1 MLKDNIIKALSDIEI
16 FSKINNKIL
25 EKIACESKLI
35 NLVKGKFLFNQEQ
48 LAKRFYIVV
57 DGSLALTHLN
67 LDGEELIVEIAENN
81 DFLQDVFAP
90 SFLVNAKAINN
101 SQVLAIERLNMIE
114 LLKLNPEFSFNFLS
128 KNAQRNHKIFAHL
141 IELKGNNAKFKVANF
156 LLGLF
161 FDQGQKNK
169 QALIKYD
176 KSLIASYLG
185 IKPETLSRILNKLKI
200 EGEITIKKN
209 LITFLKIESLCQ
221 YCNQNTS
228 EKCLEKKCL

>member
-1 MLKDNIIKALSDIEI
+1 MLKDNLSWALSSLEI
-16 FSKINNKIL
+16 FSKIDFKIL
-25 EKIACESKLI
+25 EKITPEFKSI
-35 NLVKGKFLFNQEQ
+35 NLTKGKFLFRQDQ
-48 LAKRFYIVV
+48 IAKMFYIVV
-57 DGSLALTHLN
+57 KGSLALTYLN
-67 LDGEELIVEIAENN
+67 CDGEELIVEIAESN
-81 DFLQDVFAP
+81 DFLQDVF
-90 SFLVNAKAINN
+90 SSVFLVNAKVINDT
-101 SQVLAIERLNMIE
+101 QILAIDRLNMIE
-114 LLKLNPEFSFNFLS
+114 LLKLNSELYMNFLS

-176 KSLIASYLG
+176 KSLIAAYLG
-185 IKPETLSRILNKLKI
+185 MKPETLSRILNKLKN

-221 YCNQNTS
+221 YCNQNIS